1 MEDSTIREKVLKK
14 IRAALLNK
22 SADPYPQLDLTSS
35 VHKHETEDPVII
47 FAEHFIAAG
56 GKFILCE
63 NELEFVE
70 GLLNLAEQY
79 KWTTVLCCEDG
90 LSNLLTECE
99 FPHQFEV
106 GEPLPDASVTS
117 CECMIANNGSI
128 VISSRKNGLTTPIV
142 APVHIVC
149 AKSSQIAMEIKDGL
163 HWMKKQYDNLPSA
176 ISFITGPA
184 RTQQIDGVFVNEGY
198 GPKHIY
204 LFLVDDKER
213 GFIEAAPDDADAM
226 TNG

>member
-1 MEDSTIREKVLKK
+1 MEESTTREKILKK

-22 SADPYPQLDLTSS
+22 NADPYPQLDHSTSVYRQS
-35 VHKHETEDPVII
+35 DDDPVIV
-47 FAEHFIAAG
+47 FAENFMAAG

-79 KWTTVLCCEDG
+79 RWKNVLCAEDG
-90 LSNLLTECE
+90 LSNLLTECA
-99 FPHQFEV
+99 FPHQFETGAEDIDV
-106 GEPLPDASVTS
+106 SVTS
-117 CECMIANNGSI
+117 CECLIALNGSI
-128 VISSRKNGLTTPIV
+128 VVSSARNGLLAPVV
-142 APVHIVC
+142 APVHVVC

-163 HWMKKQYDNLPSA
+163 HWLKQQYPVMPSA

-184 RTQQIDGVFVNEGY
+184 RTRQIEGIPVHEGY
-198 GPKHIY
+198 GPSQVY

-213 GFIEAAPDDADAM
+213 GFIEAAPGDESFQ
-226 TNG
+226 G

>member
-1 MEDSTIREKVLKK
+1 MDESTTREKVLKK
-14 IRAALLNK
+14 IRAALLSKTN
-22 SADPYPQLDLTSS
+22 DPYPHLDHAAS
-35 VHKHETEDPVII
+35 VFKQSDEDPVII
-47 FAEHFIAAG
+47 FAEHFMAAG

-79 KWTTVLCCEDG
+79 KWKSVLCCEEG

-99 FPHQFEV
+99 FPHQYESDDNI
-106 GEPLPDASVTS
+106 PDAAVTS
-117 CECMIANNGSI
+117 CECLVAMNGSI
-128 VISSRKNGLTTPIV
+128 VVSSRKNGLTAPVV

-163 HWMKKQYDNLPSA
+163 HWLKKQYDAMPSA

-184 RTQQIDGVFVNEGY
+184 RTRQIDGVLINEGY
-198 GPKHIY
+198 GPSQIY

-213 GFIEAAPDDADAM
+213 GYIESAPEDDDDE
-226 TNG
+226 NR